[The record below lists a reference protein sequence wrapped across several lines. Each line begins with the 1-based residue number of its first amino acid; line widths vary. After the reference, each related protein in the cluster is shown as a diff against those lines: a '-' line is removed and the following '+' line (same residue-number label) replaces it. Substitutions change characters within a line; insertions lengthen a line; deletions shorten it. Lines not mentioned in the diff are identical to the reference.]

1 MPQTHVNI
9 LTGRYSRFKHFL
21 RIMAAVLYDGL
32 LLLAVLFLAT
42 AIALPFNKG
51 QAFSSEQF
59 LYPLWL
65 LSVSFVFYGWFWTH
79 GGQTLG
85 LRSWKLTLQSLNKPR
100 VTWFQAFIRFMA
112 ALLSWAC
119 LGLGFLW
126 ILIDKNSQSWHD
138 HLSGTQLMLN
148 SAQTHDAE

>member
-9 LTGRYSRFKHFL
+9 LTGRYSKFKLFL
-21 RIMAAVLYDGL
+21 RIMAAVLYDGF

-65 LSVSFVFYGWFWTH
+65 LFVSFVFYGWFWIH

-85 LRSWKLTLQSLNKPR
+85 LRSWKLTLQSLNEPQ
-100 VTWFQAFIRFMA
+100 VTWFQAFVRFMT
-112 ALLSWAC
+112 ALLSWSC

-126 ILIDKNSQSWHD
+126 ILIDKNSKSWHD